1 MSHINDI
8 MSQNIRF
15 ESFEISLPDKRFSFS
30 NSYIKIFLRTFV
42 NVVADRDAK
51 VLKCFLG
58 SDLD

>member
-15 ESFEISLPDKRFSFS
+15 EGFEISSPDKRFKFS
-30 NSYIKIFLRTFV
+30 NSYIRIFVRTVV
-42 NVVADRDAK
+42 NVVADREAK